1 MSDERTYDAEYYQAL
16 GVSEEDFYE
25 MIRKENQPAEETSL
39 KDAETKAAEDW
50 WNYLV
55 EHNNTLHSLGSTIG
69 NIQLGYYEY
78 NDITQRMERK
88 YISGAAPLKGTEMYY
103 QDIVDASNYNKLTNG
118 DKVRLHNAAKEGR
131 LFYFTATNEKHRYA
145 RAFSRVTGE
154 GEFKDFNPDK
164 EAQDLPSAEEPEKPK
179 SVGWWNKVK
188 AFFGNTKAKEKI
200 ADYNKSYDEYL
211 PKKQAWDKFF
221 KDCKTPKEIE
231 EKRQRAL
238 MAREMKAD
246 MEEVSDVY
254 TKLRDMAEIKGL
266 DHSYN
271 ELREAAAYV
280 DEKAMGTYVEEEP
293 QEIPEDNKI
302 NEPEQKEINI
312 ENKKPVNVENEKQV
326 QVDNQKQVNKAAN
339 PKPVNKAANPKQ
351 VNKAAK
357 QKSAN
362 KKVII
367 NPAGINKLAS
377 SMVNTKYASK
387 ATKMDDVMKLYRT
400 AFLTLQAIKVAK
412 KTDPK
417 VEKSLKEQGTKLYA
431 QILENRKSLGEIARN
446 YGKNETVP
454 DDVRKKKQAE
464 INMCSEILSKS
475 IFAPKKTADVQGP
488 AKGM

>member
-1 MSDERTYDAEYYQAL
+1 MSDERTYDAEYYEAL
-16 GVSEEDFYE
+16 DISEEDFRE
-25 MIRKENQPAEETSL
+25 MLRKEKESEEETTL
-39 KDAETKAAEDW
+39 KDAETRAAEDW

-221 KDCKTPKEIE
+221 KDCKTPQEIE
-231 EKRQRAL
+231 QKRQRAL
-238 MAREMKAD
+238 MAKEMKAD

-293 QEIPEDNKI
+293 KEIPEDNKI
-302 NEPEQKEINI
+302 NEPEQKELNV

-326 QVDNQKQVNKAAN
+326 QVDNQKQVQADNQKQ
-339 PKPVNKAANPKQ
+339 VNKAANPKQ
-351 VNKAAK
+351 VNNAAK

-367 NPAGINKLAS
+367 NPAGINNLAKS
-377 SMVNTKYASK
+377 LVNSKAASK
-387 ATKMDDVMKLYRT
+387 AKKMDDVMKLYRT
-400 AFLTLQAIKVAK
+400 AFLTLEGMKVAK
-412 KTDPK
+412 QTQPEM
-417 VEKSLKEQGTKLYA
+417 EKNLKEQGTKLYA
-431 QILENRKSLGEIARN
+431 QILENRKSLVSIIRDYANDKTIPQDKKLKKIAEYN
-446 YGKNETVP
+446 L
-454 DDVRKKKQAE
+454 
-464 INMCSEILSKS
+464 CSERLSKS
-475 IFAPKKTADVQGP
+475 IFAPKKSVQGP

>member
-1 MSDERTYDAEYYQAL
+1 MSDGRTYDAEYYEAL
-16 GVSEEDFYE
+16 GISEEDFRE
-25 MIRKENQPAEETSL
+25 MLRKENEPEEETSL
-39 KDAETKAAEDW
+39 KDAETRAAEEW
-50 WNYLV
+50 WNKLV
-55 EHNNTLHSLGSTIG
+55 ANNNTLHSVGSTIG
-69 NIQLGYYEY
+69 NVQLGYYEY

-88 YISGAAPLKGTEMYY
+88 YISGAAPLKGTDMYY
-103 QDIVDASNYNKLTNG
+103 EDIVDASNYNKLTNG

-131 LFYFTATNEKHRYA
+131 LFYFTATNEKHSFA

-154 GEFKDFNPDK
+154 CEFKDFNPDK

-231 EKRQRAL
+231 QKRQRAL
-238 MAREMKAD
+238 MAKEMKAD

-266 DHSYN
+266 DYSYN

-280 DEKAMGTYVEEEP
+280 DEKAMGTYVEEKP
-293 QEIPEDNKI
+293 KEIPEDNKI
-302 NEPEQKEINI
+302 NEPEQKELNV

-326 QVDNQKQVNKAAN
+326 KVDNQ
-339 PKPVNKAANPKQ
+339 KPVNKAANPKQ
-351 VNKAAK
+351 VNNAAK

-367 NPAGINKLAS
+367 NPAGINNLAKS
-377 SMVNTKYASK
+377 LVNSKAASK
-387 ATKMDDVMKLYRT
+387 AKKMDDVMKLYRT
-400 AFLTLQAIKVAK
+400 AFLTLEGMKVAK

-417 VEKSLKEQGTKLYA
+417 AEKSLKEQGTKLYA
-431 QILENRKSLGEIARN
+431 QILENRKSLVSIIRDYANDKTIPQDKKLKKIAEYN
-446 YGKNETVP
+446 L
-454 DDVRKKKQAE
+454 
-464 INMCSEILSKS
+464 CSERLSKS
-475 IFAPKKTADVQGP
+475 IFAPKKSVQGP

>member
-1 MSDERTYDAEYYQAL
+1 MSDGRTYDAEYYEAL
-16 GVSEEDFYE
+16 GISEEDFRE
-25 MIRKENQPAEETSL
+25 MLRKENEPEEETTL
-39 KDAETKAAEDW
+39 KDAATRSAEEW
-50 WNYLV
+50 WNNLV
-55 EHNNTLHSLGSTIG
+55 THNNTLHSLGSPIG

-88 YISGAAPLKGTEMYY
+88 YISGAAPLKGTDMYY
-103 QDIVDASNYNKLTNG
+103 EDIVDASNYNKLTNG
-118 DKVRLHNAAKEGR
+118 DKVRLYNAAKEGR

-221 KDCKTPKEIE
+221 KDCKTPQEIE
-231 EKRQRAL
+231 QKRQRAL
-238 MAREMKAD
+238 MAKEMKAD

-293 QEIPEDNKI
+293 KEIPEDNKI
-302 NEPEQKEINI
+302 NEPEQKELNV
-312 ENKKPVNVENEKQV
+312 ENKKPVNVENDKQV
-326 QVDNQKQVNKAAN
+326 KVDNQ
-339 PKPVNKAANPKQ
+339 KPVNKAANPKQ
-351 VNKAAK
+351 VNNAAK

-367 NPAGINKLAS
+367 NPAGINNLAKS
-377 SMVNTKYASK
+377 LVNSKAASK
-387 ATKMDDVMKLYRT
+387 AKKMDDVMKLYRT
-400 AFLTLQAIKVAK
+400 AFLTLEGMKVAK
-412 KTDPK
+412 QTQPEM
-417 VEKSLKEQGTKLYA
+417 EKNLKEQGTKLYA
-431 QILENRKSLGEIARN
+431 QILENRKSLVSIIRDYANDKTIPQDKKLKKIAEYN
-446 YGKNETVP
+446 L
-454 DDVRKKKQAE
+454 
-464 INMCSEILSKS
+464 CSERLSKS
-475 IFAPKKTADVQGP
+475 IFAPKKSVQGP